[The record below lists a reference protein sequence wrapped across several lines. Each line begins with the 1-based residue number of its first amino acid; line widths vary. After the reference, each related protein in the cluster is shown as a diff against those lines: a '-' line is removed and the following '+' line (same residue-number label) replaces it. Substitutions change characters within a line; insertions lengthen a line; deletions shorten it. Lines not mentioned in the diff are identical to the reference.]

1 MVEILFGESEAGS
14 MKATKKYTSLLSSKD
29 YNDQETAGKIEDVI
43 CLGFLL
49 DIGDINEGV
58 DSLYRKKL
66 IYSLYAQ
73 EPWGKH
79 EAMDEEL
86 RKLGNLYCEELNRLK
101 SYLST
106 GEPVRV
112 WYSDSPYSLCGFYH
126 LCSILK
132 NYNNKVFVVKLPEYI
147 YSKNCIVS
155 YNHWGEVSPN
165 GFEEFLS
172 YQRELSSLEIQVNA
186 EVWNELKED
195 NSPLRALING
205 RILGVSEDFYDFL
218 LWKRI
223 TRKPEKQARVIGEI
237 LGFYRVGISDWWFAK
252 RIDYYIQKGKIKV
265 IEDSENKYARVIC
278 LL

>member
-1 MVEILFGESEAGS
+1 M
-14 MKATKKYTSLLSSKD
+14 
-29 YNDQETAGKIEDVI
+29 
-43 CLGFLL
+43 
-49 DIGDINEGV
+49 
-58 DSLYRKKL
+58 
-66 IYSLYAQ
+66 
-73 EPWGKH
+73 
-79 EAMDEEL
+79 
-86 RKLGNLYCEELNRLK
+86 
-101 SYLST
+101 
-106 GEPVRV
+106 
-112 WYSDSPYSLCGFYH
+112 
-126 LCSILK
+126 
-132 NYNNKVFVVKLPEYI
+132 
-147 YSKNCIVS
+147 
-155 YNHWGEVSPN
+155 
-165 GFEEFLS
+165 
-172 YQRELSSLEIQVNA
+172 NA